1 MRRDRVDVF
10 FAPGYSA
17 PLLAG
22 VPFVVAIHDLSFI
35 AHPEWFGWREGTR
48 RRLLARWSA
57 ARAARVITIS
67 EFSRHEIVTHLG
79 LPGERDS
86 VVRPGV
92 DAVNVRGHATGTN
105 WSSTSD
111 RSSIDVISLRSCRAF
126 AQVAATRPQARLEI
140 VGNDRTHPPQQIA
153 NLVSKSPAADRI
165 RSRAWVSDEDLDALY
180 ARASVFAFLSE
191 YEGFG
196 LTPLEALAAGAS
208 PLVLDT
214 PVARETLGDAAVF
227 VARPE
232 PRAVAEAI
240 DALLDPSSDARRAV
254 LAAAPSVLARYRWPD
269 AAAAVLST
277 LEEAAR
283 R

>member
-1 MRRDRVDVF
+1 M
-10 FAPGYSA
+10 P
-17 PLLAG
+17 
-22 VPFVVAIHDLSFI
+22 
-35 AHPEWFGWREGTR
+35 
-48 RRLLARWSA
+48 
-57 ARAARVITIS
+57 
-67 EFSRHEIVTHLG
+67 
-79 LPGERDS
+79 
-86 VVRPGV
+86 
-92 DAVNVRGHATGTN
+92 
-105 WSSTSD
+105 
-111 RSSIDVISLRSCRAF
+111 
-126 AQVAATRPQARLEI
+126 ATRPKARLEI

-165 RSRAWVSDEDLDALY
+165 CSRAWVSDEDLDALY

-232 PRAVAEAI
+232 ARAVAEAI

-283 R
+283 K